1 MSAEDWAGIVG
12 ALRPLEGSAGPLSAA
27 TVYEASDLEGSWVVL
42 VPRPAIPAAIAAL
55 EPQRD
60 LLG

>member
-1 MSAEDWAGIVG
+1 MAAAEWQGVVE
-12 ALRPLEGSAGPLSAA
+12 ALRPLEGSVGPLSAA

-42 VPRPAIPAAIAAL
+42 IPRPAIPAAIAAL